1 MEIRKI
7 RSGVI
12 CVSFKGVP
20 SVPFREIAEKAYE
33 KIGEVPPESFELSV
47 FSKDSETLLFAYTK
61 EISAVH
67 VGASRRLCKH
77 IIN

>member
-1 MEIRKI
+1 MKIQKI
-7 RSGVI
+7 RRGVI
-12 CVSFKGVP
+12 CISFSGTS

-33 KIGEVPPESFELSV
+33 EVGEDPPESFELSV